1 MLKKFSG
8 LLRTVVRRR
17 QQPFEA
23 RMVTIKEQGY
33 LLRSIADDDIKELI
47 ALEKDVY
54 LGEVPWTKS
63 AFLAEI
69 HSPTPHLYVCL
80 THQEELV
87 AFIGARVV
95 GNDAHITNVA
105 AKRAFQGKG
114 LGTFLIDEVE
124 QFAIIKGCV
133 TMSLEVRISNKDA
146 QRLYRRLGFEGH
158 KIRRNYYIENNEDA
172 LEMVKHLKEEK

>member
-8 LLRTVVRRR
+8 LLRTVVKRK

-23 RMVTIKEQGY
+23 RNVTIKEQEY
-33 LLRSIADDDIKELI
+33 FLRSINDYDIKELI

-63 AFLAEI
+63 AFMAEI
-69 HSPTPHLYVCL
+69 HSPIPHLYICL

-87 AFIGARVV
+87 AFIGARVI

-105 AKRAFQGKG
+105 AKRVFQGRG

-124 QFAIIKGCV
+124 KFAIMKGCI

-146 QRLYRRLGFEGH
+146 QRLYRRLGFEGQ
-158 KIRRNYYIENNEDA
+158 KIRRNYYTENNEDA
-172 LEMVKHLKEEK
+172 LEMVKTLEDEK